1 LPPPRNPNPTEAV
14 IPVEQPTIWRIA
26 MSATGLD
33 ILDRPLQTTNT
44 SLDQLRDF
52 NIEVNGFVFWPIM
65 FGLFVILL
73 PLAIRVFG

>member
-1 LPPPRNPNPTEAV
+1 
-14 IPVEQPTIWRIA
+14 

>member
-1 LPPPRNPNPTEAV
+1 LPPPA
-14 IPVEQPTIWRIA
+14 QPKPHRGRYTRGTAHDLEIA
-26 MSATGLD
+26 MSASGLD
-33 ILDRPLQTTNT
+33 ILDRPLQTTNA